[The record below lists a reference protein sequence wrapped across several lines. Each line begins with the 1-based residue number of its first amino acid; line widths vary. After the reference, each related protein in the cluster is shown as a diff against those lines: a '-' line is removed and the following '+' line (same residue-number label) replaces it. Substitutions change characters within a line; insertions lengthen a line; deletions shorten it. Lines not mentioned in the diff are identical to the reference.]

1 MDSEQLLAALR
12 DDIEWPAATL
22 RLLPPCSTTY
32 AAPSPAQLWPPPF
45 PITRSLLLLD
55 RHAQGDWGEQEQT
68 ANKEGA

>member
-22 RLLPPCSTTY
+22 RLLPPLLHNLGRAVASSAL
-32 AAPSPAQLWPPPF
+32 AAAVSYHQIIA
-45 PITRSLLLLD
+45 LLD
-55 RHAQGDWGEQEQT
+55 RHAQGDWGELGQA